1 MPTLEE
7 MKKAIAYKQL
17 EDASK
22 KLAYSA
28 HRANVKL
35 AEAVRIPYRIVI
47 DNLNSTSS
55 QGQKIS
61 EYYPNQKAHKDFW
74 TWINEAHKELLPTFS
89 DLGSRTDYLYKKGTF
104 ELTEQGEA
112 LHREY
117 DLSQHAFKNELE
129 RQYYFAHFLQG
140 YDIASFSMFD
150 CYGSKNAHTQ
160 AELEQFKKE
169 LLELQADFN
178 QHKEKYYHDHK
189 AADEEQGAKI

>member
-7 MKKAIAYKQL
+7 MKKALAYKQL
-17 EDASK
+17 EDANK

-28 HRANVKL
+28 HQSNVKL
-35 AEAVRIPYRIVI
+35 AETVRIPYRIVI

-55 QGQKIS
+55 RGQKIS
-61 EYYPNQKAHKDFW
+61 EYYPKQNKTMDFL
-74 TWINEAHKELLPTFS
+74 TWINEAHRELLPVFA
-89 DLGSRTDYLYKKGTF
+89 DLGSRMHYLYKPGAL
-104 ELTEQGEA
+104 ELSEQGKA
-112 LHREY
+112 LHEEY
-117 DLSQHAFKNELE
+117 EASQRTFKNDLE

-160 AELEQFKKE
+160 AEYEQFKADCIQ
-169 LLELQADFN
+169 LQTDYY

-189 AADEEQGAKI
+189 AADEE